1 MSFSFIEKNYGIK
14 FQSGKKMIILKGKY
28 IPPLEELREFFPL
41 FYHSRW
47 SEEIGIALKS
57 WGKKK

>member
-1 MSFSFIEKNYGIK
+1 MIK
-14 FQSGKKMIILKGKY
+14 LKGKY
-28 IPPLEELREFFPL
+28 IPPLEELREFFRL